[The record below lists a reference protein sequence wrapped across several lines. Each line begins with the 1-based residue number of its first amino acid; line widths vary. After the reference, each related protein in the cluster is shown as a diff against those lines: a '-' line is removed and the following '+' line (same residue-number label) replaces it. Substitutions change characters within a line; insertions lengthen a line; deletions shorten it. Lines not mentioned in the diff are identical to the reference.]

1 MFIRE
6 ICKKEV
12 KVNLQ
17 KVMCRS
23 TMLKLVLKN
32 GQTVSEDNYLHT
44 YHEILNGHT
53 ICSPFLVSDV
63 IELGS

>member
-1 MFIRE
+1 MRFQ
-6 ICKKEV
+6 CQHGTVSLKK
-12 KVNLQ
+12 KPSSYRNIIILL
-17 KVMCRS
+17 R
-23 TMLKLVLKN
+23 KN